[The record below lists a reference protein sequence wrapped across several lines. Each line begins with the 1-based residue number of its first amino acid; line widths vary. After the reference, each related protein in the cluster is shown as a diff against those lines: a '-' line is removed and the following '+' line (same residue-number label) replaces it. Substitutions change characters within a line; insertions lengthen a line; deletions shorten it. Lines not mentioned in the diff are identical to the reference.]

1 MKPGKRTVGTDLGLL
16 DEEKRELHRIA
27 RTVIESRAAGKPAP
41 QIVPAFPKLAEKF
54 GAFVSIHKR
63 GMLRGCIGCLTAEDA
78 LHKTVEEMAEAA
90 AFRDPRFT
98 PVQTEELPHLD
109 LEISVLTPF
118 VEIEDTE
125 DIQVG
130 VHGIMIR
137 KGNYSGLLLPQVAA
151 ERNWDTI
158 TFLEETCRKAGL
170 SKNAWQ
176 DKETKIYVFSADV
189 F

>member
-1 MKPGKRTVGTDLGLL
+1 MKSAKRSVGTDLGLQ

-27 RTVIESRAAGKPAP
+27 RTVIESRAAGKPVP
-41 QIVPAFPKLAEKF
+41 RIVPAFPRLAEKF

-63 GMLRGCIGCLTAEDA
+63 GMLRGCIGCLTADDA
-78 LHKTVEEMAEAA
+78 LHRTVEEMAEAA

-98 PVQTEELPHLD
+98 PVQTEELPHLE

-118 VEIEDTE
+118 VEIEDTA
-125 DIQVG
+125 DIQIG
-130 VHGIMIR
+130 IHGLMIR

-151 ERNWDTI
+151 DRNWDTI
-158 TFLEETCRKAGL
+158 TFLEETCKKAGL
-170 SKNAWQ
+170 SRSAWQ